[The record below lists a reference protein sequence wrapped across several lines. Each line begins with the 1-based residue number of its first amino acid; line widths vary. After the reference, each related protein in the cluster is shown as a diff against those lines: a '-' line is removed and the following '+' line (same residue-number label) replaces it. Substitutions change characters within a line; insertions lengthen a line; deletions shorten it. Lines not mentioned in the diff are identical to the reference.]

1 MYPYVLYRQQTTPR
15 HQAWLAYRE
24 TRLKREPPT
33 LLVPEKW
40 RGAWREL
47 AMADPKRRRTRVLPS
62 APSWS
67 TARDAPEYKGWMGA
81 QWGEG
86 RRFAG
91 QSGSRRWLQQAFMAS
106 YSWDWKW
113 CQKPGDSCIWY
124 QWAISLH
131 FVLRLSLVIIYWT
144 LCNKNNFTV
153 PLLLLLLLLL
163 W

>member
-24 TRLKREPPT
+24 THLKREPPT

-113 CQKPGDSCIWY
+113 CQKPGDSCIWS

-131 FVLRLSLVIIYWT
+131 FVLRLRLVIIYWT
-144 LCNKNNFTV
+144 LCNRNNFTV
-153 PLLLLLLLLL
+153 PLLLLLL